1 MIRVYDVRE
10 DALMRRQSRHE
21 KCADRK
27 GNIKRARAW
36 AHRREWILLWEYPYI
51 RKRAWWKGSV
61 MNDSRT
67 EGSTGE
73 VPCGS

>member
-1 MIRVYDVRE
+1 MIRVYDVHE

-36 AHRREWILLWEYPYI
+36 AHRRERYI

-61 MNDSRT
+61 VNDSRT
-67 EGSTGE
+67 DGSD
-73 VPCGS
+73 